1 MSPGAAS
8 RNVCGTREQQ
18 MRLGVVT
25 AKDQLTVATMRQ
37 KAGAAAVG
45 LQPLLPPSGA
55 AVSRGCMPPPRPVS
69 PRGRRG
75 QALARGLRRA
85 PRAWRAPPFPCIK
98 GALWGRPWPPFPGP
112 PGSPFLA
119 PSGPVF
125 GRTVAQVLGP
135 FFGAGIRHQKQ
146 GPRIQFLSCGVRFLG
161 PDSGPKKRT
170 PKWPKNGAQATTMW
184 RVLGWYKGR
193 ILGGGHGASAWHV
206 CAHHASRCERLA
218 CCPAQACYMG

>member
-55 AVSRGCMPPPRPVS
+55 AVSGARMPPPHPPHPALS
-69 PRGRRG
+69 PQEGCEAEAPPPPSSPERRC

-146 GPRIQFLSCGVRFLG
+146 GPRIQCLSCGVRFLG
-161 PDSGPKKRT
+161 AGFRPQKTEPKMALKM
-170 PKWPKNGAQATTMW
+170 AQINAH
-184 RVLGWYKGR
+184 KK
-193 ILGGGHGASAWHV
+193 ISGAS
-206 CAHHASRCERLA
+206 RRGKED
-218 CCPAQACYMG
+218 GT